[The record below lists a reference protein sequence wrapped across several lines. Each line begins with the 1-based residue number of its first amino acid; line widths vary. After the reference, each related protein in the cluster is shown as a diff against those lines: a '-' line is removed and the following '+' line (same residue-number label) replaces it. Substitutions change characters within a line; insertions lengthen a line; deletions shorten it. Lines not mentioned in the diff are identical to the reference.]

1 MSVLGKIKELLL
13 FTALALIICVS
24 ACKKSPTIWG
34 TWGESSLMRVYSRN
48 GTVTSA
54 DTNYYDT
61 TGSAGPVFTFTT
73 AGTYFSTYSNGKYT
87 LTNKMLTLLDTTN
100 VPNQT
105 TQFNVLTLDYNLLV
119 LGHID
124 TNSLSP
130 LTTVQYT
137 YTCVPK

>member
-54 DTNYYDT
+54 DTTRYDSL
-61 TGSAGPVFTFTT
+61 GNGPVFTFTT
-73 AGTYFSTYSNGKYT
+73 QGTYFSTYSNGKYT
-87 LTNKMLTLLDTTN
+87 LSNKMLTLLDTTN
-100 VPNQT
+100 VPNQI
-105 TQFNVLTLDYNLLV
+105 TQFNVLTLDYNILV

-130 LTTVQYT
+130 LTTVQFT

>member
-1 MSVLGKIKELLL
+1 MSIFIKIKRLVLLV
-13 FTALALIICVS
+13 TLILGIYMS

-87 LTNKMLTLLDTTN
+87 LSNKTLTLLDTTN
-100 VPNQT
+100 VPNQI
-105 TQFNVLTLDYNLLV
+105 TQFNVLTLNYNLLV
-119 LGHID
+119 LEHID
-124 TNSLSP
+124 TSSLNP
-130 LTTVQYT
+130 VTTVGYT
-137 YTCVPK
+137 YTCVPR

>member
-1 MSVLGKIKELLL
+1 MRMLGKIRGLLL
-13 FTALALIICVS
+13 PITLSLVISIS

-34 TWGESSLMRVYSRN
+34 TWGESNLIRTYSSN
-48 GTVTSA
+48 GSVTFS
-54 DTNYYDT
+54 DTTRYDT
-61 TGSAGPVFTFTT
+61 TGRGPVFTFTT
-73 AGTYFSTYSNGKYT
+73 KGTYFSTYSNGKYT
-87 LTNKMLTLLDTTN
+87 LSNKALTLLDTTN

-124 TNSLSP
+124 TSSQSP
-130 LTTVQYT
+130 LTTVQYV